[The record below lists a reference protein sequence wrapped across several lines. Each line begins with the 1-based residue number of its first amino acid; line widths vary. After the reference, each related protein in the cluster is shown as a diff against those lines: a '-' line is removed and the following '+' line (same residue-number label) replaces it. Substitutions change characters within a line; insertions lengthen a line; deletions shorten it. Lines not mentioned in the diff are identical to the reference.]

1 MIIEVIAA
9 SEPLPDTPIRVEFGR
24 EGGTI
29 GRADSNR
36 LPLPDPRRTV
46 SRVHA
51 QVVLRQEGMRIIA
64 RSANALSV
72 DGQTVDIGEEA
83 ALAEGSTIV
92 IGDYTLR
99 ASHTGS

>member
-9 SEPLPDTPIRVEFGR
+9 SEPLPDTPIRVAFGR

-29 GRADSNR
+29 GRAGTNH
-36 LPLPDPRRTV
+36 LTLPDPRRTV

-51 QVVLRQEGMRIIA
+51 QVVRREDGMRIIA
-64 RSANALSV
+64 RSTNALSV
-72 DGQTVDIGEEA
+72 DGHTVDIGEET
-83 ALAEGSTIV
+83 ALTEGSTIV

-99 ASHTGS
+99 ASHMGG